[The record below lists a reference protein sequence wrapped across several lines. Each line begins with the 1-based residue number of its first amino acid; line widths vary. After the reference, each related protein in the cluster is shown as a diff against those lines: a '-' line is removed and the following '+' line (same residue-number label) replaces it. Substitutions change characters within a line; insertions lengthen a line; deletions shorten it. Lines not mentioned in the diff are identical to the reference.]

1 MFARWKSL
9 KGVRGWYVWKLKLI
23 DARLYFVSIFVGLLT
38 GLVAVP
44 YHYLL
49 QFFFDTRRTFSML
62 TLVGIGI
69 FRCFGIVG
77 YSYFCR
83 LAGRQNAAYYWRRY
97 SADTRSD

>member
-9 KGVRGWYVWKLKLI
+9 KGVRGWHVWKLKLI

-49 QFFFDTRRTFSML
+49 QFFLIPGVLFSML

-69 FRCFGIVG
+69 FRCFWHCGVFLFLSLG
-77 YSYFCR
+77 WSAKCR
-83 LAGRQNAAYYWRRY
+83 LLPGEVFRRH
-97 SADTRSD
+97 AE

>member
-9 KGVRGWYVWKLKLI
+9 KGVRGWHVWKLKLI

-49 QFFFDTRRTFSML
+49 QFFFDTRRTFFDAHPRWYWHCGVFLFLSP
-62 TLVGIGI
+62 GW
-69 FRCFGIVG
+69 
-77 YSYFCR
+77 SAKCR
-83 LAGRQNAAYYWRRY
+83 LLPGEVFRRH
-97 SADTRSD
+97 AE